1 MTKIFNKTPSF
12 EEMRKEQMF
21 AITRYLEACYLKGQ
35 EPSPDVM
42 EHVDFEE
49 VSSKHIISYHKEHGQ
64 FNDHIQ
70 ETLAENCI
78 AHLDF
83 EVYEK
88 FITAD
93 WITFAGRDDSS
104 ITRKALARKDISLLE
119 RLHDLGVKKALD
131 DKDFIHTYTRE
142 YIQKVYLVGSH
153 LNHSYNKTE
162 PSEDFNERFL
172 KLVRKCVCEH
182 DYFADLTWQKK
193 KNLKLVYKKNPNWI
207 KDCAWFSQSYREGIE
222 KSYNNILKSLVSSD
236 KYMLL
241 LEDGLIQIAKHHP
254 KEIKYILGV
263 EPNPKP
269 AKKDEPDML
278 DSVLSVAFRK
288 GNISASK
295 LIVDTFGLSER
306 ECFSAYRENVIDDI
320 NRLKDKYSEKNPLNT
335 LLTNNFTETYQKAKK
350 EFFPTLETDYLP
362 LFLLGQDLELKNE
375 LLANKKEIIKR
386 KIPLGKEGFTIYD
399 SILLAKAVDTVTK
412 HLEKEGKSLEFS
424 DSRDD
429 CIGMQIK
436 DIVAKHIY
444 NNEKFLLEEVDY
456 NKISDKD
463 WDKLFE
469 NRSIASFLKV
479 RQGKKVS
486 EIEFDDLK
494 VLWNAAM
501 LNTILSTDNV
511 EKTKRLKL

>member
-21 AITRYLEACYLKGQ
+21 SITKYLEACYLKGQ
-35 EPSPDVM
+35 EPSADVM
-42 EHVDFEE
+42 EHVNFSE

-64 FNDHIQ
+64 FNDHIE

-78 AHLDF
+78 AHLAF
-83 EVYEK
+83 EAYEK

-93 WITFAGRDDSS
+93 WITFAGRNEAS
-104 ITRKALARKDISLLE
+104 IVRKALSHKDISLLE
-119 RLHDLGVKKALD
+119 RLHDLGIQRALN
-131 DKDFIHTYTRE
+131 DKDFTHTYTRE
-142 YIQKVYLVGSH
+142 YIQKVYLIGNH
-153 LNHSYNKTE
+153 LNTSYDRNQ

-172 KLVRKCVCEH
+172 KLVRKCACEH

-207 KDCAWFSQSYREGIE
+207 KDCAWFSQSFRGGLE
-222 KSYNNILKSLVSSD
+222 KSYNDILKALVSSD

-241 LEDGLIQIAKHHP
+241 FEDGLIQIAKHHP

-263 EPNPKP
+263 EPHPKP
-269 AKKDEPDML
+269 AKKDEPNML
-278 DSVLSVAFRK
+278 NSVLSVALQK
-288 GNISASK
+288 GNLAAAK

-320 NRLKDKYSEKNPLNT
+320 NRLKDKYSEKDPLKN
-335 LLTNNFTETYQKAKK
+335 LLTNNFTSTYQKAKK

-399 SILLAKAVDTVTK
+399 SILLAKAVDSVTK

-424 DSRDD
+424 DRKDD
-429 CIGMQIK
+429 CIGMQLK

-444 NNEKFLLEEVDY
+444 NNEKILLAEVDY
-456 NKISDKD
+456 NHISDKD
-463 WDKLFE
+463 WDNLFE

-486 EIEFDDLK
+486 EIELDELK

-501 LNTILSTDNV
+501 LNTVLSNDNV
-511 EKTKRLKL
+511 EKTKRMKL